1 MKEELHHHIDGET
14 CAHHGCNHVQDQSP
28 DFYDDGVRARL
39 RMTKSKPKIDRKA
52 TKAKRKQKHR

>member
-14 CAHHGCNHVQDQSP
+14 CAHHGCSP
-28 DFYDDGVRARL
+28 AHQQIPAYGPDTITRL